1 MRWKENMRK
10 GERKTGEGGEK
21 RKIEEKRKGKRGG
34 QGKSVH
40 FLILPIWPLILATF
54 STYVVISVP
63 QNNSAKPNIIA
74 ELFD

>member
-40 FLILPIWPLILATF
+40 FLILPI
-54 STYVVISVP
+54 
-63 QNNSAKPNIIA
+63 
-74 ELFD
+74 